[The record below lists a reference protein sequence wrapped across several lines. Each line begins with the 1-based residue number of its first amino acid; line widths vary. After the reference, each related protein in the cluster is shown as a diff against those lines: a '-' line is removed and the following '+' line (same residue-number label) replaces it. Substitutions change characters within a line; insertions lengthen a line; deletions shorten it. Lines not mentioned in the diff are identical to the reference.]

1 MDIRYIIDMSQQPL
15 KSQEEPFLMGIGGCS
30 SSGKTT
36 IAKITADLLPNAI
49 LIHQDDF
56 FKHDEEIPVNEKYG
70 IQDWDSP
77 DALDLELFNSELEV
91 VKRTGMVASE
101 LIHNDNVDDTRKFES
116 ELSYEV
122 LQRLRDRYSLGLSS
136 SSSSSNNNGR
146 RIVIVDGF
154 MLYNDPRIRS
164 KFDLKLLIRAPYET
178 LKRRRQARPGYKT
191 LDSYWVDPPYYFD
204 EFVYRS
210 YKDTHGEL
218 FVNGNV
224 EGELDPVRAHDI
236 TDFVNDDGVSIADA
250 LEWVADRIL
259 EHCSSERN

>member
-1 MDIRYIIDMSQQPL
+1 MPQQL
-15 KSQEEPFLMGIGGCS
+15 MKSQEEPLLIGIGGCS

-36 IAKITADLLPNAI
+36 IAKITVNLIPNAI

-91 VKRTGMVASE
+91 VKRTGKVASE
-101 LIHNDNVDDTRKFES
+101 LVHNDNVDDIRKFGS
-116 ELSYEV
+116 ELSSEV
-122 LQRLRDRYSLGLSS
+122 IRKLKDRYARGLSGGEIGS
-136 SSSSSNNNGR
+136 GNSR

-154 MLYNDPRIRS
+154 MLYSDPRIRS
-164 KFDLKLLIRAPYET
+164 KFDLRLLIRAPYET

-210 YKDTHGEL
+210 YKETHSEL
-218 FVNGNV
+218 FVNDNV
-224 EGELDPVRAHDI
+224 EGELDPVKAHDI
-236 TDFVNDDGVSIADA
+236 KDFVNDDGVSIADA
-250 LEWVADRIL
+250 LEWVADQIL
-259 EHCSSERN
+259 EHCSSGKN